1 MCCMAWVRVW
11 RALQIQRWQEAMVQ
25 RCEETKFVE
34 TVTCKRRRWL
44 PEIDSPDDRAR
55 SAAQRCAVNTACQAA
70 AADISKWSM
79 LRVRDAVRE
88 HGLHGDVSL
97 CLQVRLPLATSIR
110 AHSQPTMC
118 AFATT
123 ARGISQWTGRRR

>member
-1 MCCMAWVRVW
+1 M
-11 RALQIQRWQEAMVQ
+11 
-25 RCEETKFVE
+25 E

-44 PEIDSPDDRAR
+44 PGIDSPDDRTR

-79 LRVRDAVRE
+79 LRVTEAVRQ

-97 CLQVRLPLATSIR
+97 CLQVCLPLATSLHG
-110 AHSQPTMC
+110 HSLPSMR
-118 AFATT
+118 AFAMTIP
-123 ARGISQWTGRRR
+123 GISQRTGGRR